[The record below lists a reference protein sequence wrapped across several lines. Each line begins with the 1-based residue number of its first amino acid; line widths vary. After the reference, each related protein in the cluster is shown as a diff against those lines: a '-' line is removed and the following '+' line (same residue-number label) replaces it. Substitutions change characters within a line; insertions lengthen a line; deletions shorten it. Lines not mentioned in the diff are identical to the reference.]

1 MSHANRY
8 TVYGICFGACF
19 PIGSLAF
26 LCISGIVDTS
36 GSIQSIIVA
45 AHEKQSLL
53 YVIDSAPVFLGLF
66 SRLAGVR
73 QDKITE
79 INASLERQVAAQTE
93 SLRAA
98 LEQAREANQK
108 ILHMADHDPLTGL
121 FNRRRFQHEL
131 ERWIDYA
138 VRYQHSGALVF
149 IDIDSFKSINDTHG
163 HKAGDACLVTIGGLL
178 QNGLRGTD
186 SIGRWGGDEFV
197 ILLPEITAQ
206 RAVEL
211 VQRILQSF
219 ETACMNSGE
228 TQFRVS
234 ASVGIA
240 LFPDHARSADELIA
254 RADAAMYQSKALG
267 LNRWTLYSTA
277 VEAAG

>member
-1 MSHANRY
+1 M
-8 TVYGICFGACF
+8 
-19 PIGSLAF
+19 
-26 LCISGIVDTS
+26 DTS
-36 GSIQSIIVA
+36 GGIQSIIVA
-45 AHEKQSLL
+45 AHEKQPLL

-131 ERWIDYA
+131 ERWTDYA

-206 RAVEL
+206 CAVEL

-219 ETACMNSGE
+219 ETACMNSEE

-267 LNRWTLYSTA
+267 LNRWTLYSTT